1 MDSCKWDGRGF
12 KEQMNKFLEAVV
24 ENNRHWTKEGKVATY
39 IPELGKADPN
49 TLGICITTLHGEEY
63 FGGDREVK
71 FTIQSISKIITFML
85 ALLDNGRERVFSKVG
100 VEPTAD
106 AFNSIITLETK
117 NTQRPLNPMINA
129 GAIATVSLIEGK
141 NSEEA
146 FNRILNFTRKITGN
160 PDIDI
165 NNNVYN
171 SEKAT
176 GHRNRA
182 LAYFMK
188 STGVIEN
195 DVEEVL
201 DVYFKQCSIEATC
214 RDIARIGAM
223 LANDGVAPWNGERVI
238 PRNIARIVK
247 TVMVTCGLY
256 DASGQF
262 AVEIG
267 VPAKSGVGGGILAAV
282 PGRMGIGVLSPALDS
297 RGNSVAGLKVLE
309 ELSKELDL
317 SIF

>member
-1 MDSCKWDGRGF
+1 
-12 KEQMNKFLEAVV
+12 MNRLLEAVV

-39 IPELGKADPN
+39 IPELGKADPS

-63 FGGDREVK
+63 YGGDYETK
-71 FTIQSISKIITFML
+71 FTIQSISKVITLML
-85 ALLDNGRERVFSKVG
+85 ALLDNGRDRVFLKVG

-117 NTQRPLNPMINA
+117 NTQKPLNPMINA

-160 PDIDI
+160 PDINI
-165 NNNVYN
+165 NNDVYN

-188 STGVIEN
+188 STGVIET

-201 DVYFKQCSIEATC
+201 DVYFKQCSMEGTC
-214 RDIARIGAM
+214 KDIARIGAM
-223 LANDGVAPWNGERVI
+223 LANDGVLPWSGERII
-238 PRNIARIVK
+238 PRHVARIVK
-247 TVMVTCGLY
+247 TIMVTCGLY

-282 PGRMGIGVLSPALDS
+282 PGRMGIGVLSPALDA
-297 RGNSVAGLKVLE
+297 RGNSIAGLKALE